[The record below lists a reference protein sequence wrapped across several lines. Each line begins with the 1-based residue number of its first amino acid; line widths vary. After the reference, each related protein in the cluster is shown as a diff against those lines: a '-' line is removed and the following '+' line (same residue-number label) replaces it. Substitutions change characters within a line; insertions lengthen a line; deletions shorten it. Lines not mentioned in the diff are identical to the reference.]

1 MALVLR
7 LVKGSELTYAEGDA
21 NLVGLSNGS
30 LWDLVALASLDVGFG
45 ALTVNEDLL
54 VIGNL
59 EVRGA
64 TALPR
69 VFAADYVLV
78 AADANR
84 KLAHSVND
92 NNPRLLT
99 IPEFASVPFAD
110 GTMFTVVNRVN
121 TVTITTGG
129 GTQRLAGTSSTG
141 NRTLAANG
149 VGTWI
154 QDEQDVWYCFGP
166 GLT

>member
-21 NLVGLSNGS
+21 NLVGLSDGS
-30 LWDLVALASLDVGFG
+30 LWDLVALASLDVAFG

-54 VIGNL
+54 VVGDL

-64 TALPR
+64 TAVPNI
-69 VFAADYVLV
+69 FAADYVLV
-78 AADANR
+78 ASDAN
-84 KLAHSVND
+84 KALQHSEND
-92 NNPRLLT
+92 NNPRTLS
-99 IPEFASVPFAD
+99 IPDNDSVPFAP
-110 GTMFTVVNRVN
+110 GTMFTVVNPVN
-121 TVTITTGG
+121 TVTIVCAD
-129 GTQRLAGTSSTG
+129 TQRLAGSGATG
-141 NRTLAANG
+141 NRTLSAHG

-154 QDEQDVWYCFGP
+154 KRTGNQWYCFGP

>member
-21 NLVGLSNGS
+21 NLVGLSDGS
-30 LWDLVALASLDVGFG
+30 LWDLVALASLDVAFG

-54 VIGNL
+54 VIGDL

-64 TALPR
+64 TAVPNI
-69 VFAADYVLV
+69 FAEDYVLV
-78 AADANR
+78 ASDAN
-84 KLAHSVND
+84 KMLQHSEND
-92 NNPRLLT
+92 NNPRTLT
-99 IPEFASVPFAD
+99 IPEDAVIPFAP
-110 GTMFTVVNRVN
+110 GTMFTVVNPVN
-121 TVTITTGG
+121 TVTIICGD
-129 GTQRLAGTSSTG
+129 TQRLAGSGSTG
-141 NRTLAANG
+141 NRTLAAHG

-154 QDEQDVWYCFGP
+154 KRTNVQWYCFGP